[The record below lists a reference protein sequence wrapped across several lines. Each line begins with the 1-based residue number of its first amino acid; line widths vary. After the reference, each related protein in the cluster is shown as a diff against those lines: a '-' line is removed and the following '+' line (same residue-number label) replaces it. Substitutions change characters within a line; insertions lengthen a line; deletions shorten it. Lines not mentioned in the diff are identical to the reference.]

1 MIRFTGAAFAL
12 LACSLAPLAVAHA
25 DQAPIKVGFITSYSG
40 STAAASH
47 VADAAIAAF
56 MAQHGDT
63 AGGRKVEVIKRDDTG
78 PHPEVAKRLAQELV
92 VQDKVDFLAGII
104 YSPNAVAVGEISAQS
119 KTPFFVMNATQSKLT
134 HADPYMA
141 RFSLTLPQLSAPL
154 AKWALQNHIT
164 SVYSVVLDYA
174 PGIDA
179 ETAFAHAFTAGGGK
193 MAGSV
198 HVPLTNPDFS
208 GYIQR
213 VKDAKPQAVFAFV
226 NAAGGGGAFL
236 KAFADAGLAKAGVK
250 VLATPDLV
258 LESFLPTY
266 GDLANGVI
274 STGNYSA
281 NHDSALNHAFVR
293 AVAAADADASPDY
306 NSVATYDI
314 FNAIYKIADAEK
326 GQLDPDKTMAL
337 VRGMSFESPRGP
349 IEIDPNNRDIVQ
361 TVYIRRT
368 EKRDGRYINV
378 EIAAF
383 PKSTDPL
390 DP

>member
-1 MIRFTGAAFAL
+1 MIRFTGAVLAL
-12 LACSLAPLAVAHA
+12 LACSFAPVAVAHA
-25 DQAPIKVGFITSYSG
+25 DQPPIKVGFITSYSG

-63 AGGRKVEVIKRDDTG
+63 VAGRKVIVIKRDDTG

-104 YSPNAVAVGEISAQS
+104 YSPNAVAVGDISAQS
-119 KTPFFVMNATQSKLT
+119 KTPFLVMNATQSKLT

-164 SVYSVVLDYA
+164 SAYSVVLDYA

-179 ETAFAHAFTAGGGK
+179 ATAFARAFTAGGGK
-193 MAGSV
+193 MVGDV
-198 HVPLTNPDFS
+198 RVPLTNPDFS

-236 KAFADAGLAKAGVK
+236 KAFADAGLAQAGVK
-250 VLATPDLV
+250 ILATPDLV

-266 GDLANGVI
+266 GDLVDGVI
-274 STGNYSA
+274 SAGNYSA
-281 NHDSALNHAFVR
+281 DHDSALNRAFVR
-293 AVAAADADASPDY
+293 AIATADADASPDY

-314 FNAIYKIADAEK
+314 FTAIYKVADEQK
-326 GQLDPDKTMAL
+326 GALDPDKTMAL
-337 VRGMSFESPRGP
+337 LRGMSFESPRGP
-349 IEIDPNNRDIVQ
+349 IEIDPVNRDIVQ

-368 EKRDGRYINV
+368 EKRAGKYVNV

-383 PKSTDPL
+383 PRSTDPL